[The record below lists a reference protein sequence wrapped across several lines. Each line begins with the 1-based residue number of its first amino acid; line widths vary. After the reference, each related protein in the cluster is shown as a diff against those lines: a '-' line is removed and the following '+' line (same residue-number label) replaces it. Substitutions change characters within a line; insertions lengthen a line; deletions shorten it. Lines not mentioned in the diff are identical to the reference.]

1 MTKEEIIKPENLVY
15 KKPTLMNDNPMHYC
29 PGCSH
34 GVVHKLIAEVIE
46 EMGMEDKTI
55 GVSPVGCAVFAYN
68 YLDIDWQEAAH
79 GRAPAV
85 ATAIKRLWPG
95 RLVFTYQGDGDLACI
110 GTAETK
116 LMHIEVFKNVEDL
129 HDVNAPGRRR
139 RHGEDLV
146 PAVGAANRLALH
158 RPVVRQIRFGDEP
171 AVLLHLLCNLVGN
184 RPFVESVRTV
194 LRNQLQAFGE
204 VLLHQLIALL
214 QRFTVFPEDGLAV
227 FVIRNDFAAIG
238 LEIVRQRIVYHK
250 AVARQLDGRL
260 HHLVQ
265 RHRAVFFQRQREA
278 RNGARRAGG
287 QVRGQGFFT
296 VRVALVIEEHV
307 P

>member
-1 MTKEEIIKPENLVY
+1 M
-15 KKPTLMNDNPMHYC
+15 
-29 PGCSH
+29 
-34 GVVHKLIAEVIE
+34 
-46 EMGMEDKTI
+46 
-55 GVSPVGCAVFAYN
+55 
-68 YLDIDWQEAAH
+68 
-79 GRAPAV
+79 
-85 ATAIKRLWPG
+85 
-95 RLVFTYQGDGDLACI
+95 
-110 GTAETK
+110 
-116 LMHIEVFKNVEDL
+116 
-129 HDVNAPGRRR
+129 NAPGRRR

-171 AVLLHLLCNLVGN
+171 AVLLHLFRNLVGN
-184 RPFVESVRTV
+184 RPFVERVRTV

-214 QRFTVFPEDGLAV
+214 QRFTVFPEDRLAV
-227 FVIRNDFAAIG
+227 FVIRDDFAAVG
-238 LEIVRQRIVYHK
+238 FEVVRQGVIHHK
-250 AVARQLDGRL
+250 ALPRQLDSRL